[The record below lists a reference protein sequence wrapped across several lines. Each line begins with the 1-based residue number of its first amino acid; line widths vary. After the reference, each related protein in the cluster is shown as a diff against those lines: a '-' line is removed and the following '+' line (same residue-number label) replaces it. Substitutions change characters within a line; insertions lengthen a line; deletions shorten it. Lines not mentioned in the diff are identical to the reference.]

1 MRSDSLSDLG
11 ERSGPTALAEE
22 LRQTLGDGQ
31 VLSDPLDLYVFGKD
45 GGLARGD
52 PSLVVFPRSTEEVS
66 AVMRA
71 ARRRGVPV
79 IPRGSGTGLAGG
91 TVATG
96 QALLLVTTRMNRIE
110 EVDRENRT
118 AWVQPG
124 VINLDLSMHTAKYG
138 LYFAPD
144 PSSQS
149 ACSIGGNVANNSGGL
164 HCLAEGTTVNHV
176 LALEVVTPEGEVLM
190 LGGAAPDPVG
200 LDLRGVMVGSEG
212 TLGVVT
218 KALVKLTPEPPA
230 VRTLLMAFDELEHAA
245 STVSGIIANG
255 LVPGALE
262 MMNQSM
268 TQAVERFA
276 RAGFPTEAGA
286 VLIAEVTGHP
296 SAVDAEAALVR
307 RTAENRGAVLIRT
320 AAEESERRRIW
331 LGRKSAFGAVAQ
343 MNPDYYL
350 HDTVVPRTRL
360 VETIEKVDEVAER
373 HGLLMMN
380 VFHAGDGNLH
390 PLMSFDASVPGML
403 ERVEEAGKE
412 LIEICVAM
420 GGALSGEHGIGLE
433 KKDFMHLVF
442 DESGLDA
449 QARIREAFDPEGLLN
464 PGKVLPEG
472 ARCFD
477 FGKPPPAGA
486 WV

>member
-1 MRSDSLSDLG
+1 MCTMTSTMV
-11 ERSGPTALAEE
+11 TALAGE
-22 LRQTLGDGQ
+22 LRQTLSGEQ

-45 GGLARGD
+45 AGLARGE
-52 PSLVVFPRSTEEVS
+52 PSLVVFPHSTEDVA

-71 ARRRGVPV
+71 ARRCGVPV

-96 QALLLVTTRMNRIE
+96 PALLLVTTRMNRIE

-124 VINLDLSMHTAKYG
+124 VINLDLSMHTAPYG

-176 LALEVVTPEGEVLM
+176 LAVEVVTAEGEVM
-190 LGGAAPDPVG
+190 VMGGAAPDPIG

-218 KALVKLTPEPPA
+218 KVLVKLTPSPPA
-230 VRTLLMAFDELEHAA
+230 VRTLLTAFDDLEHAA
-245 STVSGIIANG
+245 ATVSGIIANG

-262 MMNQSM
+262 MMNRSM

-286 VLIAEVTGHP
+286 VLIAEVTGHR
-296 SAVDAEAALVR
+296 SAVDAEAAVVR
-307 RTAENRGAVLIRT
+307 RVAESHQATLIRE
-320 AAEESERRRIW
+320 AAEESERNRIW

-360 VETIEKVDEVAER
+360 VEAIRKIDEIAEQ
-373 HGLLMMN
+373 HGLLMMQ

-390 PLMSFDASVPGML
+390 PLMSFDASEPGML
-403 ERVEEAGKE
+403 ERVEAAGKD

-420 GGALSGEHGIGLE
+420 GGSLSGEHGIGLE
-433 KKDFMHLVF
+433 KRDFMHLVF
-442 DESGLDA
+442 NEEDLDA

-464 PGKVLPEG
+464 PGKVIPEG
-472 ARCFD
+472 SRCFD

>member
-1 MRSDSLSDLG
+1 MSSDGLSDL
-11 ERSGPTALAEE
+11 EEQSGLTGLAGE
-22 LRQTLGDGQ
+22 LRQTLEDGQ

-45 GGLARGD
+45 AGLARGE
-52 PSLVVFPRSTEEVS
+52 PSLVVFPHSTEEVS

-71 ARRRGVPV
+71 ARRRRVPV
-79 IPRGSGTGLAGG
+79 IPRGSGTGLSGG

-96 QALLLVTTRMNRIE
+96 PALLLVTTRMNRIE
-110 EVDRENRT
+110 EVDRGNRT

-124 VINLDLSMHTAKYG
+124 VINLDLSTHTAQYG

-149 ACSIGGNVANNSGGL
+149 ACSIGGNVATNSGGL

-176 LALEVVTPEGEVLM
+176 LALEVVTAEGEVLI

-230 VRTLLMAFDELEHAA
+230 VRTLLMAFEKLEHAA
-245 STVSGIIANG
+245 AAVSGVIANG

-276 RAGFPTEAGA
+276 RAGFPTDAGA

-307 RTAENRGAVLIRT
+307 RTAQSRGAVLIRT

-360 VETIEKVDEVAER
+360 VETVEKVDEVAER
-373 HGLLMMN
+373 YGLLMMH

-403 ERVEEAGKE
+403 ERVEAAGKDM
-412 LIEICVAM
+412 IEICVAM
-420 GGALSGEHGIGLE
+420 GGTLSGEHGIGLE
-433 KKDFMHLVF
+433 KKDFMPLVF
-442 DESGLDA
+442 DETALDA
-449 QARIREAFDPEGLLN
+449 QARIREAFDPGGLLN

-472 ARCFD
+472 SRCFD